1 MFFQQG
7 AAQCDC
13 LHSVAPADLIPA
25 LDIPILYFNG
35 SEDHRDCEN
44 KWLDLCKDE
53 RSELKVYESGDHF
66 FCHDSRFVD
75 DMLDRMDRFIQAV

>member
-13 LHSVAPADLIPA
+13 LHSVAPA
-25 LDIPILYFNG
+25 
-35 SEDHRDCEN
+35 SEN
-44 KWLDLCKDE
+44 KWLELCKDE